1 MESFTLCVPTDECV
15 VLEFPGY
22 IKNDSKALEMFGG
35 AQAIQKAMG
44 QTATYLPLHLRP
56 GDPLSHPIY
65 GEKKKTKGILLKVC
79 RPKRPDSDDSGAS
92 PSADTSEVYATVV
105 GRVSTVIQFGGMAD
119 FQYVSQDPR
128 PNLQQVHFKFS

>member
-1 MESFTLCVPTDECV
+1 M
-15 VLEFPGY
+15 
-22 IKNDSKALEMFGG
+22 
-35 AQAIQKAMG
+35 QAIQKAMG

-65 GEKKKTKGILLKVC
+65 GEKKNTRGLLLKVC
-79 RPKRPDSDDSGAS
+79 RPKPPDPVDSCATPSPDAS
-92 PSADTSEVYATVV
+92 KVHATVV

-128 PNLQQVHFKFS
+128 PSLQQVDYKQLSIV